1 MTDSRL
7 AIVGVTGEVGRAVLS
22 RLEDSDLA
30 FAEVHALASSRSE
43 DETVMFR
50 QRPLIVESADGF
62 DFSRA
67 DFVVLATPASVSLRL
82 AEQALAAGC
91 RVIDHSS
98 AYTDQASVP
107 LAGTPDAQGADLVA
121 VPMAEVSLL
130 APLLAALAGEAGLR
144 AAHVTMLLPV
154 SSSGHAGVKELAGQ
168 TGELLN
174 GRGIEPSVFPVQ
186 TAFNTL
192 PLVGSER
199 EAVVTEG
206 LQQLLGEH
214 VPLVLSSVIVP
225 VFYGLTAQ
233 ITLETE
239 VPLLPGAAMDLLG
252 RVEALEIR
260 NPEEDQ
266 QVATPVTDA
275 AGQPGVYVSGMRSL
289 PDPLCGITFT
299 AVADNVHQGA
309 ARQTVSLLEKWIK
322 RL

>member
-43 DETVMFR
+43 EETVMFR
-50 QRPLIVESADGF
+50 QRPLIVESADSF

-67 DFVVLATPASVSLRL
+67 DFVVLATPAAVSLRL

-98 AYTDQASVP
+98 AYADQASVP
-107 LAGTPDAQGADLVA
+107 LAGTPDAEGADLVA

-130 APLLAALAGEAGLR
+130 APLLASLAGEAGLR
-144 AAHVTMLLPV
+144 VAHVTILQPV

-174 GRGIEPSVFPVQ
+174 GRGIEPAVFPVQ

-199 EAVVTEG
+199 EEAVTEG

-214 VPLVLSSVIVP
+214 VPLVLSSIIVP
-225 VFYGLTAQ
+225 VFYCLTAQ
-233 ITLETE
+233 IVVETE
-239 VPLLPGAAMDLLG
+239 SPLLPGAAMDLLRG
-252 RVEALEIR
+252 VEGLEVR

-275 AGQPGVYVSGMRSL
+275 SGQSGVYVSGLRSL
-289 PDPLCGITFT
+289 PDPLYGVTFT

>member
-7 AIVGVTGEVGRAVLS
+7 AIVGVTGEVGRALLS

-50 QRPLIVESADGF
+50 QRPLIVEPAETF
-62 DFSRA
+62 DFARA
-67 DFVVLATPASVSLRL
+67 DIVVLATPAAVSLRL

-91 RVIDHSS
+91 RVIDHST
-98 AYTDQASVP
+98 AYAEQVSVP
-107 LAGTPDAQGADLVA
+107 LAGTVEAESADLVM
-121 VPMAEVSLL
+121 VPQAEVSLL
-130 APLLAALAGEAGLR
+130 APVLAPLMREAGLR
-144 AAHVTMLLPV
+144 AAHVTLLLPV

-174 GRGIEPSVFPVQ
+174 GRGIEPAVFPVQ

-199 EAVVTEG
+199 EEAVAEG

-214 VPLVLSSVIVP
+214 VPLVLSSMIVP

-239 VPLLPGAAMDLLG
+239 APLLAGAAMELLMEQDA
-252 RVEALEIR
+252 VEVR
-260 NPEEDQ
+260 NPDKDQ

-275 AGQPGVYVSGMRSL
+275 SGQAGLYVSGLREL
-289 PDPLCGITFT
+289 PSPLMGVTFT

-309 ARQTVSLLEKWIK
+309 ARQVVCLLEKWIK